1 MFHKL
6 EERTALADRSGQPGT
21 KWFGKTVMRFAA
33 KTINALDGWRVWN
46 LEMTDSY
53 MYAALVLHK
62 AGKKVDEQ
70 GLTSVVKAAGV
81 EVDTVKV
88 KALASALSEINIDE
102 ALKNAATMAVAA
114 APAAAAPA
122 AAKAEEK
129 PKEEEKKEEEAL
141 AGLASLFG

>member
-1 MFHKL
+1 
-6 EERTALADRSGQPGT
+6 
-21 KWFGKTVMRFAA
+21 
-33 KTINALDGWRVWN
+33 
-46 LEMTDSY
+46 

-62 AGKKVDEQ
+62 AGKKVDEA

-81 EVDTVKV
+81 DVDQVKV

-114 APAAAAPA
+114 AAPAAAAPA
-122 AAKAEEK
+122 GGKAEEK
-129 PKEEEKKEEEAL
+129 PKVEEKKEEEAL

>member
-1 MFHKL
+1 
-6 EERTALADRSGQPGT
+6 
-21 KWFGKTVMRFAA
+21 
-33 KTINALDGWRVWN
+33 
-46 LEMTDSY
+46 MTDSY

-62 AGKKVDEQ
+62 AGKKVDEA
-70 GLTSVVKAAGV
+70 GLTSIVKAAGV
-81 EVDTVKV
+81 DVDTVKV

-122 AAKAEEK
+122 AKAEEK
-129 PKEEEKKEEEAL
+129 PKVEEKKEEEAL

>member
-1 MFHKL
+1 MASSNF
-6 EERTALADRSGQPGT
+6 
-21 KWFGKTVMRFAA
+21 
-33 KTINALDGWRVWN
+33 
-46 LEMTDSY
+46 EMTDSY

-81 EVDTVKV
+81 DVDTVKV

-102 ALKNAATMAVAA
+102 ALKNAASMATAA

-122 AAKAEEK
+122 TGKAEEK
-129 PKEEEKKEEEAL
+129 PKVEEKKEEEAL

>member
-1 MFHKL
+1 
-6 EERTALADRSGQPGT
+6 
-21 KWFGKTVMRFAA
+21 
-33 KTINALDGWRVWN
+33 
-46 LEMTDSY
+46 MTDSY

-62 AGKKVDEQ
+62 AGKKVDEE
-70 GLTSVVKAAGV
+70 GLTNVVKAAGV
-81 EVDTVKV
+81 EVDQVKV
-88 KALASALSEINIDE
+88 KALASALSEINIDD

-114 APAAAAPA
+114 AAPAAGAAP

>member
-1 MFHKL
+1 
-6 EERTALADRSGQPGT
+6 
-21 KWFGKTVMRFAA
+21 
-33 KTINALDGWRVWN
+33 
-46 LEMTDSY
+46 MTDSY

-62 AGKKVDEQ
+62 AGKKVDEA

-81 EVDTVKV
+81 DVDTVKV

-102 ALKNAATMAVAA
+102 ALKNAATMAMAT

-122 AAKAEEK
+122 AKAEEK
-129 PKEEEKKEEEAL
+129 PKVEEKKEEEAL

>member
-1 MFHKL
+1 
-6 EERTALADRSGQPGT
+6 
-21 KWFGKTVMRFAA
+21 
-33 KTINALDGWRVWN
+33 
-46 LEMTDSY
+46 

-81 EVDTVKV
+81 DVDTVKV

-102 ALKNAATMAVAA
+102 ALKNAATMSMAA

-122 AAKAEEK
+122 AGKAEEK
-129 PKEEEKKEEEAL
+129 PKVEEKKEEEAL

>member
-1 MFHKL
+1 
-6 EERTALADRSGQPGT
+6 
-21 KWFGKTVMRFAA
+21 
-33 KTINALDGWRVWN
+33 
-46 LEMTDSY
+46 MTDSY

-88 KALASALSEINIDE
+88 KALASALSEIDIDE
-102 ALKNAATMAVAA
+102 ALKNAATMAVAT

>member
-1 MFHKL
+1 
-6 EERTALADRSGQPGT
+6 
-21 KWFGKTVMRFAA
+21 
-33 KTINALDGWRVWN
+33 
-46 LEMTDSY
+46 

-81 EVDTVKV
+81 DVDTVKV

-102 ALKNAATMAVAA
+102 ALKNAATMAMAA
-114 APAAAAPA
+114 APAAAPA
-122 AAKAEEK
+122 AGKAEEK
-129 PKEEEKKEEEAL
+129 PKVEEKKEEEAL

>member
-1 MFHKL
+1 
-6 EERTALADRSGQPGT
+6 
-21 KWFGKTVMRFAA
+21 
-33 KTINALDGWRVWN
+33 
-46 LEMTDSY
+46 MTDAY

-81 EVDTVKV
+81 DVDQVKV

-102 ALKNAATMAVAA
+102 ALKNAATMAMASA
-114 APAAAAPA
+114 APAAAPA
-122 AAKAEEK
+122 GAAKAEEK
-129 PKEEEKKEEEAL
+129 PKAEEKKEEEAL

>member
-1 MFHKL
+1 
-6 EERTALADRSGQPGT
+6 
-21 KWFGKTVMRFAA
+21 
-33 KTINALDGWRVWN
+33 
-46 LEMTDSY
+46 MTDSY

-62 AGKKVDEQ
+62 AGKKIDEQ

-81 EVDTVKV
+81 DVDTVKV

-102 ALKNAATMAVAA
+102 ALKNAAAMAVAA

-122 AAKAEEK
+122 AKAEEK
-129 PKEEEKKEEEAL
+129 PKVEEKKEEEAL

>member
-1 MFHKL
+1 MASSNF
-6 EERTALADRSGQPGT
+6 
-21 KWFGKTVMRFAA
+21 
-33 KTINALDGWRVWN
+33 
-46 LEMTDSY
+46 EMTDSY

-81 EVDTVKV
+81 DVDTVKV

-102 ALKNAATMAVAA
+102 ALKNAATMSMAA

-129 PKEEEKKEEEAL
+129 PKVEEKKEEEAL